1 MQIFSGI
8 DSVEIDR
15 IKKSME
21 SETFMRRV
29 FSEKEHELFKIR
41 NYPPETVAANFCVK
55 EAVAKTLGTGISGF
69 SLREIS
75 ALRDGRGAPYIELS
89 GRAEKLFEGISFS
102 VSITHTDR
110 CATAVVIAYRN

>member
-55 EAVAKTLGTGISGF
+55 EAVANALEPLGEIISVQV
-69 SLREIS
+69 
-75 ALRDGRGAPYIELS
+75 S
-89 GRAEKLFEGISFS
+89 GGKQMEQLKL
-102 VSITHTDR
+102 DL
-110 CATAVVIAYRN
+110 